1 MKQLRRIALSL
12 LALACL
18 RLPSAAGA
26 QGSGDAMAILR
37 RTDAV
42 MNAPKDQSSQ
52 TVLTLIEK
60 KGTVRERTLV
70 MDQKGAD
77 MRLVR
82 FLTPADQKGIAVLS
96 LPKGEIWLYLPAFK
110 KAKRIFSHV
119 KNGSFA
125 GTDFSYSDMEA
136 KRYAD
141 IHDATYLR
149 AELASDVIEVK
160 PRPEAQA
167 EYARIVMT
175 VDRAS
180 GLPTKIEYFDDKGV
194 KYKEL
199 VQRGIEKSGAYWIA
213 REREMTDL
221 RTGHRTL
228 FATTSISF
236 DTGLKD
242 EEFTVRSLEK

>member
-1 MKQLRRIALSL
+1 MKSMKKAAIFFALIGLVSSIA
-12 LALACL
+12 
-18 RLPSAAGA
+18 RSAE
-26 QGSGDAMAILR
+26 SPTDAAAILR
-37 RTDAV
+37 RTDAT

-52 TVLTLIEK
+52 TSLKLIEK
-60 KGTVRERTLV
+60 NGTVRERSLV
-70 MDQKGAD
+70 MYQKGAD
-77 MRLVR
+77 RRLVR

-110 KAKRIFSHV
+110 KAKRIASHV

-136 KRYAD
+136 KNYVD
-141 IHDATYLR
+141 IHDAAYLR
-149 AELASDVIEVK
+149 AEGQSDVIELK
-160 PRPEAQA
+160 PRPEAEA

-180 GLPTKIEYFDDKGV
+180 SIPTKIEYYDAKGV
-194 KYKEL
+194 EYKLL

-221 RTGHRTL
+221 RTGHRTV
-228 FATTSISF
+228 FATTAIKF
-236 DTGLKD
+236 DTGIKD
-242 EEFTVRSLEK
+242 ELFTVRSLEE